1 MRALLPK
8 ASVAGDDR
16 GLTLVELL
24 VTVAIIGVVSS
35 VLFTVS
41 QGSWRRERANAATM
55 ELAGWLDQISRSSAK
70 LGVSCR
76 VTLNTGTLAPGAVL
90 ASVTPT
96 NCATEANVQLPAINT
111 NQNFLVSV
119 SAGVSPFTTSTMSG
133 PVSWNHTRRGTLSPR
148 FRNGFPAG
156 EAFLGVNVRISVA
169 GQVPVRCLWVN
180 MLGVQSMGRNNATG
194 DVMMNCIDWSVR

>member
-70 LGVSCR
+70 LGVICS
-76 VTLNTGTLAPGAVL
+76 VTVNLGTLAPGAVL
-90 ASVTPT
+90 GSVTPT
-96 NCATEANVQLPAINT
+96 NCATEANVRLPGINT
-111 NQNFLVSV
+111 NQDFHVGASEGTTAVVTGGSLTWVHGRRWTIHDPVTGIS
-119 SAGVSPFTTSTMSG
+119 SLAG
-133 PVSWNHTRRGTLSPR
+133 NIL
-148 FRNGFPAG
+148 
-156 EAFLGVNVRISVA
+156 RISVD
-169 GQVPVRCLWVN
+169 GQAPVRCVWLRPFG
-180 MLGVQSMGRNNATG
+180 MLSIGTNNATG
-194 DVMMNCIDWSVR
+194 DVTVNCTDWSVR

>member
-8 ASVAGDDR
+8 APVAGDDR

-24 VTVAIIGVVSS
+24 VTVAIISVVSS

-70 LGVSCR
+70 LGVICR
-76 VTLNTGTLAPGAVL
+76 VTLNLGTLAPGAVL

-96 NCATEANVQLPAINT
+96 NCATEANVQLPGINT
-111 NQNFLVSV
+111 NQNFLV
-119 SAGVSPFTTSTMSG
+119 GVIGGSTPTMSG
-133 PVSWNHTRRGTLSPR
+133 PVSWNYTRRGTLSTR
-148 FRNGFPAG
+148 DVNGFPAG
-156 EAFLGVNVRISVA
+156 ENFFGVNVRISVA
-169 GQVPVRCLWVN
+169 GQVPVRCLRVN
-180 MLGVQSMGRNNATG
+180 MLGVQRMGRNNATG
-194 DVMMNCIDWSVR
+194 DVMKDCIDWSVR